1 MPQPEKCQCR
11 LLAGMPQLDRSYWL
25 IGVFILSEEATE
37 IISAGNPTATAFIL
51 TSSFWF
57 AVATTFGLI
66 GAGYLI
72 APDFLAN
79 IEYIHFGRIRPMHIN
94 AVLFGFVT
102 PGLLAVA
109 FYYFPKLLRTE
120 LYSHKLG
127 VFSAVFWN
135 IMVAAG
141 VIGISLGYTQ
151 GREYAELPW
160 AVDIMVVICFVMVVI
175 NILMTIR
182 QRKERILFVSIWYVT
197 AAVVLTSITYCL
209 GNVIWKPDT
218 GALQGIPDAILLW
231 FYGHNIF
238 GLLLSPMGLAVAYY
252 VLPIATR
259 SPLYSH
265 TLSLLGFWSLIIVYT
280 HIGTHHLLQVPVP
293 TWLKTI
299 SIVDSIAM
307 VIPVM
312 IVLINL
318 WYTVKGKLGDI
329 HADIGA
335 KFVFTGT
342 IMYFFVNIQGSMMA
356 LPHVQRI
363 THFNNWVVGHAHLG
377 VLGFAGVTALGG
389 LYFIIP
395 RITGKPLYSRF
406 LADVQYWFVLIGM
419 TGFAVVL
426 TTVGL
431 IQGNAWYNGETLYR
445 TLPEIQ
451 PYYILRASL
460 GLLIVIGAYI
470 GLYNI
475 VRSLYFNRGAST

>member
-1 MPQPEKCQCR
+1 
-11 LLAGMPQLDRSYWL
+11 
-25 IGVFILSEEATE
+25 LSEETFENAST
-37 IISAGNPTATAFIL
+37 NPTAKAFTL
-51 TSSFWF
+51 TSALWF
-57 AVATTFGLI
+57 AGATTLGMI
-66 GAGYLI
+66 AAGYLI

-79 IEYIHFGRIRPMHIN
+79 VEFIHFGRVRPMHVN

-102 PGLLAVA
+102 PGLLAAA

-120 LYSHKLG
+120 LFSHKLG
-127 VFSAVFWN
+127 VFSAIFWN
-135 IMVAAG
+135 ITVATG
-141 VIGISLGYTQ
+141 LIGIALGYTQ
-151 GREYAELPW
+151 GREYAELAWP
-160 AVDIMVVICFVMVVI
+160 VDIMVVISFAMVAF

-182 QRKERILFVSIWYVT
+182 QRKESILFVAIWYTT
-197 AAVVLTSITYCL
+197 AAMVLTSITYCL

-218 GALQGIPDAILLW
+218 GALTGIPDAILLW

-238 GLLLSPMGLAVAYY
+238 GLLLTPMALGIAYY
-252 VLPIATR
+252 ALPIATR

-299 SIVDSIAM
+299 SIVDSVAM

-335 KFVFTGT
+335 KFIFTGT
-342 IMYFFVNIQGSMMA
+342 IFYFFVNIQGSMMA

-363 THFNNWVVGHAHLG
+363 THFNNWVVGHAHIG

-389 LYFIIP
+389 LYFILP

-406 LADVQYWFVLIGM
+406 LADVQYWLVLIGV

-460 GLLIVIGAYI
+460 GTFIMIGAYL
-470 GLYNI
+470 GLYNV
-475 VRSLYFNRGAST
+475 VRSLYFNRGATT